1 MSTTTANPELLL
13 HRHVWSNRVQHW
25 RAQAAESA
33 FTALAA
39 AAFIGFGLWI
49 ADPLWPRLL
58 RSDAAWA
65 RPLPAALLA
74 LTLAAALGLRALGQ
88 RRALAASERDDWL
101 AALPIAPALRRHA
114 RRRRIAIA
122 SALSAGLLAA
132 LGAWAAARAEQPAIA
147 VLAALAVGAAMGAL
161 ASWFLPEG
169 AAAAAVLARP
179 RAAAVAVPPGSRG
192 LALLGAA
199 LEPAVARLPRG
210 APWMAAFFLLLPPST
225 PAIAI
230 PVLIVLITAIT
241 LTFDLIAHWRSR
253 FLGDQLWLNTQPLLP
268 ARLLR
273 AYLPALAKRGTL
285 LALVIGACLH
295 ALGAPALVA
304 WGLALAIWLL
314 LADAV
319 LCAYATR
326 LAPWRFPM
334 LLMLHGATLAA
345 SAQVLPPALPIALG
359 ACAWTAW
366 RRGNR

>member
-1 MSTTTANPELLL
+1 MSTAINPDSLL
-13 HRHVWSNRVQHW
+13 HRHVWRNRVERW

-33 FTALAA
+33 FTACAA
-39 AAFIGFGLWI
+39 AAFAGFGLWI
-49 ADPLWPRLL
+49 TDPLWPRLL

-65 RPLPAALLA
+65 RPLPVVLLA
-74 LTLAAALGLRALGQ
+74 LMLATALGLRALGQ
-88 RRALAASERDDWL
+88 RRKLAGNERDDWL

-114 RRRRIAIA
+114 RRRRVAIA
-122 SALSAGLLAA
+122 SALTSAAIILITAWAAVRVEHAANALLAA
-132 LGAWAAARAEQPAIA
+132 LTA
-147 VLAALAVGAAMGAL
+147 GAATGAL

-169 AAAAAVLARP
+169 AAATGTLPRP
-179 RAAAVAVPPGSRG
+179 RAAAVAVPPGTRG

-199 LEPAVARLPRG
+199 MEPAVARLPRG
-210 APWMAAFFLLLPPST
+210 APWMAGFFLLLPPST

-230 PVLIVLITAIT
+230 PGLIVLITALT
-241 LTFDLIAHWRSR
+241 LAFDLIGHWRTR
-253 FLGDQLWLNTQPLLP
+253 FLGDQLWLCAQPLPP

-285 LALVIGACLH
+285 LALVIGASLH
-295 ALGAPALVA
+295 ALGAPALFA
-304 WGLALAIWLL
+304 WVVALAIWLL
-314 LADAV
+314 LADGV

-326 LAPWRFPM
+326 LAPRRFPL

-345 SAQVLPPALPIALG
+345 SAQVLPPALPIVLG